1 MEWEWECAKQELY
14 LMIKNCILL
23 TGEDDFRLRERA
35 KFYRTAFQTKYPDGE
50 ITILEKDD
58 SLHDLENIVLTPNL
72 FGGKRLVLLESFWD
86 TEKFEQAQKTEFF
99 EKLPEFE
106 TQCTAIIVD
115 PKLDKRTKYSKFITE
130 QAKVESFDL
139 LDESQLIRWIQQ
151 YTEKKE
157 GKIQHTVAQNLLKRC
172 GENLWN
178 LSREIEKLI
187 QAGDGE
193 ITDKLVLELTIPHP
207 SVVMWDFLESLSKKS
222 VQHSMKRFKDLLES
236 GVSVH
241 EVLSMI
247 FREVRIHAQIRSGID
262 QNMGAQQ
269 IATETKL
276 HPFVV
281 KKTYS
286 LTQQFSKEKIEQ
298 MYEMLFEIDKKLKTG
313 KLALSTDD
321 TSELELAIE
330 KFILFACK

>member
-1 MEWEWECAKQELY
+1 
-14 LMIKNCILL
+14 MIKNCILL

-35 KFYRTAFQTKYPDGE
+35 KFYRTAFQNKYSDGE
-50 ITILEKDD
+50 ISTLEKDD
-58 SLHDLENIVLTPNL
+58 SLHDLENIVMTPNL
-72 FGGKRLVLLESFWD
+72 FGGRRLVLLDGFWD
-86 TEKFEQAQKTEFF
+86 TDKFERAKKTEFF
-99 EKLPEFE
+99 EKLPDFE
-106 TQCTAIIVD
+106 SQCTVLVID
-115 PKLDKRTKYSKFITE
+115 PKPDKRTKYCKFILD

-139 LDESQLIRWIQQ
+139 FDENQLIQWIQN
-151 YTEKKE
+151 YTEKKG
-157 GKIQHTVAQNLLKRC
+157 GKIMRGSAQTLLKRC

-178 LSREIEKLI
+178 LSREIEKLV
-187 QAGDGE
+187 QAGEGE
-193 ITDKLVLELTIPHP
+193 ITDKLILELTIPHP

-222 VQHSMKRFKDLLES
+222 VQLSMKRLKDLIDS
-236 GVSVH
+236 GVSAY

-262 QNMGAQQ
+262 QGMGAQQ
-269 IATETKL
+269 IATETRL

-286 LTQQFSKEKIEQ
+286 LSQQFSKEKIEQ
-298 MYEMLFEIDKKLKTG
+298 MYEILFQIDKKIKTG
-313 KLALSTDD
+313 KLSLSTDD

>member
-1 MEWEWECAKQELY
+1 
-14 LMIKNCILL
+14 MIKNCILL

-35 KFYRTAFQTKYPDGE
+35 KFYRTAFRNKYEDGE
-50 ITILEKDD
+50 ITTLERGD
-58 SLHDLENIVLTPNL
+58 SLHDLENIVMTPNL
-72 FGGKRLVLLESFWD
+72 FGGRRLVLLDGFWD
-86 TEKFEQAQKTEFF
+86 TEKFEQAEKTEFF
-99 EKLPEFE
+99 VKLPDFE
-106 TQCTAIIVD
+106 NQCTVLILD
-115 PKLDKRTKYSKFITE
+115 PKLDKRTKYSKFIIE
-130 QAKVESFDL
+130 QAKVEAFDQF
-139 LDESQLIRWIQQ
+139 DEGQLIQWIQN
-151 YTEKKE
+151 YTEKKG
-157 GKIQHTVAQNLLKRC
+157 GKIMRGVAQTLLKRC

-187 QAGDGE
+187 QADDGT
-193 ITDKLVLELTIPHP
+193 ITDSLIKELTIPHP

-222 VQHSMKRFKDLLES
+222 VQLSMKRFKDLLES

-262 QNMGAQQ
+262 QGMSAQQ

-286 LTQQFSKEKIEQ
+286 LSQQFSKEKIEH
-298 MYEMLFEIDKKLKTG
+298 MYEMLFQIDNKLKTG

>member
-1 MEWEWECAKQELY
+1 
-14 LMIKNCILL
+14 MIKNCILL

-35 KFYRTAFQTKYPDGE
+35 KFYKSAFQQKYPEGE
-50 ITILEKDD
+50 ITLLEKGN
-58 SLHDLENIVLTPNL
+58 SLHELENIVFTPNL
-72 FGGKRLVLLESFWD
+72 FGGRRLVILDSFWD
-86 TEKFEQAQKTEFF
+86 TEKFEQAEKTKFF

-106 TQCTAIIVD
+106 NQCTAIIID
-115 PKLDKRTKYSKFITE
+115 PKLDKRTKYSKFLLD
-130 QAKVESFDL
+130 QAKVEPFDCF
-139 LDESQLIRWIQQ
+139 DEEQLVRWIGQ
-151 YTEKKE
+151 YAEKKG
-157 GKIQHTVAQNLLKRC
+157 GKILQAVAHTLLKRC

-193 ITDKLVLELTIPHP
+193 ITDKLIAELTIPHP

-222 VQHSMKRFKDLLES
+222 VQLSMKRFNDLLES

-247 FREVRIHAQIRSGID
+247 FREIRIHAQIRSGID
-262 QNMGAQQ
+262 QGWSSQK

-281 KKTYS
+281 QKTYP

-298 MYEMLFEIDKKLKTG
+298 MYEMLFEIDKQLKTG
-313 KLALSTDD
+313 KLSLSTDD